1 MKDYINNSRQY
12 LIYFILLPALS
23 LCAQE
28 NLSPPLRAHHSLIYD
43 ETTKTVL
50 LTGGSTPLNGG
61 SSFKVY
67 NDVWSFNG
75 NKWILKGNA
84 GDERSSMALAYDT
97 KRKIFYSFGGY
108 TNDGPRSE
116 FRIFENNDWKDLPE
130 IPGVIAGE
138 PGLVYDSQRDR
149 LITFGGSSGPGKINS
164 DTWEWDGKEWKKF
177 EGKSP
182 DGRQSFA
189 MVYDESRKKTILY
202 GGVGATRE
210 TMYDE
215 TWEYDGKSWQKIP
228 VTGPGPRV
236 SSGYAYDSD
245 KKILILFGGMTKNG
259 FVNDTWSYNGKE
271 WKKLS
276 SEGPRSR
283 AMGYMAYDKER
294 KKVVMF
300 GGRLGWPNDANDT
313 WEWDGSQWKEIN
325 F

>member
-1 MKDYINNSRQY
+1 MKGYINNSKLF
-12 LIYFILLPALS
+12 LIYILLLPALS

-28 NLSPPLRAHHSLIYD
+28 NLSPPLRAHHSLVYD

-67 NDVWSFNG
+67 NDVWSFDG
-75 NKWILKGNA
+75 KKWTLKGTA

-97 KRKIFYSFGGY
+97 KRKTFYSFGGY
-108 TNDGPRSE
+108 TNEGSRSE
-116 FRIFENNDWKDLPE
+116 FRIFENNNWKELPG
-130 IPGVIAGE
+130 IPGVIAAE

-149 LITFGGSSGPGKINS
+149 LITFGGSSAPGKINS

-182 DGRQSFA
+182 GGRQAFA
-189 MVYDESRKKTILY
+189 MIYDESRKKTILY
-202 GGVGATRE
+202 GGMGATPE
-210 TMYDE
+210 TKYDE
-215 TWEYDGKSWQKIP
+215 TWEYDGKSWQQVP
-228 VTGPGPRV
+228 VSGPGPRV
-236 SSGYAYDSD
+236 SAGYAYDSD

-259 FVNDTWSYNGKE
+259 FVNDTWSYDGKE
-271 WKKLS
+271 WKKLADD
-276 SEGPRSR
+276 GPPKR
-283 AMGYMAYDKER
+283 AMGYLAYDKER

-300 GGRLGWPNDANDT
+300 GGRFGWPNDANDT
-313 WEWDGSQWKEIN
+313 WEWDGTQWKEIK